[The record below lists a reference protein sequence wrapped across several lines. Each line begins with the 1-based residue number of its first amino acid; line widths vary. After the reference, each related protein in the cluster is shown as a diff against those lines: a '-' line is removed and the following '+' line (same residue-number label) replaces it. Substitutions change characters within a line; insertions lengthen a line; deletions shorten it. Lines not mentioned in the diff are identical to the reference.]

1 MKKLF
6 LLILILVFS
15 CGEEPQEIEDN
26 RTECQKALE
35 YIKECIG
42 YRPYLANCNDDHA
55 KRIFSTPCENI
66 KDLWR

>member
-1 MKKLF
+1 MKNLF
-6 LLILILVFS
+6 LIILILTLS
-15 CGEEPQEIEDN
+15 CGEEPQIEDN

-35 YIKECIG
+35 YIRECIG

-66 KDLWR
+66 EELWR